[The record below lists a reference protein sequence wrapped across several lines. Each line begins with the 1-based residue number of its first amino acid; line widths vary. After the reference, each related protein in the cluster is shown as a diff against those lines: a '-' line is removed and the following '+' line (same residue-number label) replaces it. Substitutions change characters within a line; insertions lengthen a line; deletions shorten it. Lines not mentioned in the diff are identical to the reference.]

1 MPIRG
6 QQLIFADMQTST
18 NHTLTIATRR
28 SPLALWQSQHV
39 ATLLGD
45 EHIRL
50 LPLNT
55 RGDQWLDR
63 SLADAGGKGLFL
75 KELEQA
81 LLNDQADLAVHSMK
95 DIPAEM
101 DQRLCIGAILSRA
114 TPWDAWVSNEYP
126 TVQDL
131 PAGATVGT
139 SSPRRQMQ
147 LKQQRPD
154 LHILPVRGN
163 VQTRLEK
170 LDSGQC
176 HGLLLACAGLE
187 RLEMQDRITQKLQL
201 PDWIPAAAQGAIA
214 VQCRSDDLETRRL
227 LETLHADNTAR
238 LVEAE
243 RQVAA
248 ELGAD
253 CHAALAVYAEQ
264 YDNQVT
270 LHARYGPD
278 PIDYPL
284 TSSPMVQQQLS
295 GPLSN
300 AIDMAIQLADNL
312 QQALSNQTGGG

>member
-1 MPIRG
+1 MTE
-6 QQLIFADMQTST
+6 QY
-18 NHTLTIATRR
+18 LTIATRR
-28 SPLALWQSQHV
+28 SPLALWQSRHV
-39 ATLLGD
+39 ANMLGD
-45 EHIRL
+45 ENVRL

-81 LLNDQADLAVHSMK
+81 LLADEADLAVHSMK

-101 DQRLCIGAILSRA
+101 DQRLCIGAILPRA
-114 TPWDAWVSNEYP
+114 TPWDAWVSNDYP
-126 TVQDL
+126 TIEDL
-131 PAGATVGT
+131 PPDATVGT

-147 LKQQRPD
+147 IKQQRPD
-154 LHILPVRGN
+154 IHILPVRGN

-170 LDSGQC
+170 LDTGQC

-187 RLEMQDRITQKLQL
+187 RLELQDRITQQL
-201 PDWIPAAAQGAIA
+201 YLPEWIPAAAQGAIA
-214 VQCRSDDLETRRL
+214 VQCRRDDKPTREL
-227 LETLHADNTAR
+227 LKALHDKSTAE

-264 YDNQVT
+264 HDNQVT
-270 LHARYGPD
+270 LRGRYGTD

-284 TSSPMVQQQLS
+284 SKPPMVQQQIS
-295 GPLSN
+295 GPLTN
-300 AIDMAIQLADNL
+300 VIAMATQLAANL
-312 QQALSNQTGGG
+312 QQALDEHLDKHS